1 MKIAVNVECFLPA
14 FITFFRIS
22 QSGKVNF
29 INKKKRKV
37 ERWSEL
43 PHKEVKKSKLRYS
56 CRGIRKKAHIRGK
69 SACFCTETMIK
80 EAIRFCLSFTYW
92 TTDEETGFLTRC
104 TFILSFSTTLTIQK
118 HSSGEYKRYLL
129 LLPEHHISG
138 TSYRTQLHNL
148 I

>member
-1 MKIAVNVECFLPA
+1 MSNAFYRPSSHFFGFRKVEKL
-14 FITFFRIS
+14 ILSTT
-22 QSGKVNF
+22 
-29 INKKKRKV
+29 KKRKV

-56 CRGIRKKAHIRGK
+56 CRGIRKNAHIRGQ

-92 TTDEETGFLTRC
+92 TIDEETGFLTRC